1 MVRALEALG
10 IELDA
15 RWDQRQ
21 LSVSGCA
28 NRLPCSAAQ
37 LNLAGSGT
45 SIRFLSALVATGSGE
60 FSLDGNEQMR
70 KRPIGDL
77 LNALDSLGA
86 RATSADGCPPV
97 RIQTD
102 GLSGGS
108 ITLKGNLSSQY
119 LSGLLMAAPAASGEV
134 EIKIVGPLVSR
145 PYINMTIALMHAFG
159 VKAEQVAENCFR
171 VPHPQSYRA
180 TEYEIEPD
188 ASAASYFWATAAIT
202 GGEVLVEGLSRQSL
216 QGDVAFCD
224 ALQQMGCQVEYGERG
239 ITVRGGTLRGIDIDM
254 NAFSDTAQTLSAVAL
269 FAEGTTTIR
278 GIGHVRHKETDRI
291 GDLATELRNLG
302 AEIHEMPDGF
312 QIVPR
317 ALRGGDVH
325 TYDDHRMAM
334 SLSLV
339 GLRVPGVTILD
350 PTCTK
355 KTYPD
360 FFDDLERLTATTDCR
375 R

>member
-10 IELDA
+10 INIDA
-15 RWDQRQ
+15 RWNQRQ
-21 LSVSGCA
+21 ISVSGCA
-28 NRLPCSAAQ
+28 NRLPSSGAQ

-45 SIRFLSALVATGSGE
+45 SIRFLTALVATGSGE
-60 FSLDGNEQMR
+60 FTLDGNEQMR

-77 LNALDSLGA
+77 LHALNRLGA

-97 RIQTD
+97 RIKSD
-102 GLSGGS
+102 GLKGGS
-108 ITLKGNLSSQY
+108 ITLKGNLSSQF
-119 LSGLLMAAPAASGEV
+119 LSGLLLAAPAVRGEV
-134 EIKIVGPLVSR
+134 EIEIIGPLVSK

-159 VKAEQVAENCFR
+159 VKTEQVAENCFR

-180 TEYEIEPD
+180 TEYQIEPD

-202 GGEVLVEGLSRQSL
+202 GGEVLVEGLSRESL

-224 ALQQMGCQVEYGERG
+224 ALQQMGCQVDDGEGG
-239 ITVRGGTLRGIDIDM
+239 ITVRGGKLHGIDIDM

-291 GDLATELRNLG
+291 GNLAKELRNLG
-302 AEIHEMPDGF
+302 AEIIEMPDGF

-317 ALRGGDVH
+317 ALRGGEVE

-334 SLSLV
+334 SLSLI
-339 GLRVPGVTILD
+339 GLRLPGVTILD

-355 KTYPD
+355 KTYPE
-360 FFDDLERLTATTDCR
+360 FFDDLERLTASANCR
-375 R
+375 